1 MTDNLKIF
9 KALADETRLRI
20 YRILTNHELNVNEIV
35 EVLLMGQSRVSRHLK
50 ILTESTLLSCRRDG
64 SFVYY
69 QAEQDEEKRSLT
81 EFIKKSN
88 YQQDEALKDLQRAEV
103 ILSER
108 KNKTRAFF
116 NNVAAT
122 WDDMKQDLFG
132 DFDLNRVLTESLNDD
147 NYYPEAV
154 VDLGCGTGELLS
166 LINMKTRRCIG
177 VDSSPKMLELA
188 RNRFADIEGGYE
200 FRLGELEHLPVKEK
214 EVDSA
219 VINMVLHHIAV
230 PSQIIYEAR
239 RVLAP
244 GGSLIIADL
253 AKHTS
258 KSIKERFGGSW
269 MGFDKEEIEKW
280 LTDAGFK
287 VNSVNTYDVH
297 LNLSINVLKSE
308 KISSVS

>member
-1 MTDNLKIF
+1 MIDNLKIF

-50 ILTESTLLSCRRDG
+50 ILTDCTLLSYRRDG

-69 QAEQDEEKRSLT
+69 QAELDEEKRSLID
-81 EFIKKSN
+81 FIIKSK
-88 YQQDEALKDLQRAEV
+88 YQKDEVLKDLQRAEV
-103 ILSER
+103 IVAER
-108 KNKTRAFF
+108 KEKTRVFF

-122 WDDMKQDLFG
+122 WDNLKQDLFG
-132 DFDLNRVLTESLNDD
+132 DFDLNHVLTDDLNKG
-147 NYYPEAV
+147 NHKV
-154 VDLGCGTGELLS
+154 KTIVDLGCGTGELLS
-166 LINMKTRRCIG
+166 FMNMKVQKCIG

-188 RNRFADIEGGYE
+188 KKRFNNTEGRYE
-200 FRLGELEHLPVKEK
+200 FRLGELEHLPIKGR

-230 PSQIIYEAR
+230 PSQVIHEAY
-239 RVLAP
+239 RVLEP
-244 GGSLIIADL
+244 SGSLLIADL

-269 MGFDKEEIEKW
+269 MGFEREEIEKW

-287 VNSVNTYDVH
+287 VNFVNTYKVC
-297 LNLSINVLKSE
+297 LNLSVNIFKST
-308 KISSVS
+308 KSAH

>member
-9 KALADETRLRI
+9 KALADSTRLRI

-50 ILTESTLLSCRRDG
+50 ILTESSLLSCRRDG

-69 QAEQDEEKRSLT
+69 QAEQDEKKRPLMDFIEKS
-81 EFIKKSN
+81 KHH
-88 YQQDEALKDLQRAEV
+88 QDEVLKDLQRAKV
-103 ILSER
+103 IVAER
-108 KNKTRAFF
+108 KKKTRVFF
-116 NNVAAT
+116 NEVAAT
-122 WDDMKQDLFG
+122 WDDLKQDLFG
-132 DFDLNRVLTESLNDD
+132 DFDLNQTLMECLYTGKQ
-147 NYYPEAV
+147 NYKTI
-154 VDLGCGTGELLS
+154 VDLGCGTGEFLS
-166 LINMKTRRCIG
+166 LINSRVKKCIG

-188 RNRFADIEGGYE
+188 RDRFSNIKSDYE

-219 VINMVLHHIAV
+219 IINMVLHHIAV
-230 PSQIIYEAR
+230 PSQVIYEAR

-244 GGSLIIADL
+244 GGSIVIADL

-258 KSIKERFGGSW
+258 KSIKERFGGAW
-269 MGFDKEEIEKW
+269 MGFEKEEIEKW

-287 VNSVNTYDVH
+287 LISVSTYSVY
-297 LNLSINVLKSE
+297 LNQSINVFKS
-308 KISSVS
+308 KKVTD

>member
-1 MTDNLKIF
+1 MIDNLKIF

-50 ILTESTLLSCRRDG
+50 ILTECTLLSCRRDG

-69 QAEQDEEKRSLT
+69 QAEQDEEKRSLID
-81 EFIKKSN
+81 FIIKSK
-88 YQQDEALKDLQRAEV
+88 YQKDEVIKDLQRAETIV
-103 ILSER
+103 VER
-108 KNKTRAFF
+108 KEKTRDFF

-122 WDDMKQDLFG
+122 WDNLKQDLFG
-132 DFDLNRVLTESLNDD
+132 DFDLNHVLTD
-147 NYYPEAV
+147 NLTTDNHKLKTI

-166 LINMKTRRCIG
+166 LINMKVQKCIG

-188 RNRFADIEGGYE
+188 KKKFANIEGGYE

-230 PSQIIYEAR
+230 PSQVIYEAR
-239 RVLAP
+239 RVLKH
-244 GGSLIIADL
+244 GGSLVIADL
-253 AKHTS
+253 EKHTS
-258 KSIKERFGGSW
+258 KSVKERFGGSW
-269 MGFDKEEIEKW
+269 MGLKREEIVKW

-287 VNSVNTYDVH
+287 VNSVDTYKVR
-297 LNLSINVLKSE
+297 LNLSVNVFKST
-308 KISSVS
+308 KSVN

>member
-69 QAEQDEEKRSLT
+69 QAEQDEKKRSLMI
-81 EFIKKSN
+81 FIKKSN
-88 YQQDEALKDLQRAEV
+88 YQKDEVLKDLQRAEIIV
-103 ILSER
+103 SER
-108 KNKTRAFF
+108 KKKTRAFF

-122 WDDMKQDLFG
+122 WDDLKQDLFG
-132 DFDLNRVLTESLNDD
+132 DFDLNQVLTDELNAYSR
-147 NYYPEAV
+147 NLKAV
-154 VDLGCGTGELLS
+154 VDLGCGTGALLS
-166 LINMKTRRCIG
+166 MINTKVQKCIG

-188 RNRFADIEGGYE
+188 KDRFANTKGGYE

-214 EVDSA
+214 EVDLA

-230 PSQIIYEAR
+230 PSQVIYEAG

-244 GGSLIIADL
+244 GGSLVIADL

-269 MGFDKEEIEKW
+269 MGFEKEEIEKW

-287 VNSVNTYDVH
+287 VNSVNTYKVRLDQSV
-297 LNLSINVLKSE
+297 NVFKST
-308 KISSVS
+308 KSAN

>member
-1 MTDNLKIF
+1 MIDNLKIF

-35 EVLLMGQSRVSRHLK
+35 EVMVMGQSRVSRHLK

-69 QAEQDEEKRSLT
+69 QAEQDEEKRSLMG
-81 EFIKKSN
+81 FIKKSN
-88 YQQDEALKDLQRAEV
+88 YQKDEVLKDLQRAEIIV
-103 ILSER
+103 SER
-108 KNKTRAFF
+108 KKKTRAFF

-122 WDDMKQDLFG
+122 WDDLKQDLFG
-132 DFDLNRVLTESLNDD
+132 DFDLNQILTDELNAY
-147 NYYPEAV
+147 NRNFKAI

-166 LINMKTRRCIG
+166 LMNTQVQKCIG

-188 RNRFADIEGGYE
+188 KERFSNIRGGYE

-214 EVDSA
+214 EVDFA

-230 PSQIIYEAR
+230 PSQVIYEAG

-244 GGSLIIADL
+244 DGFLMIADL

-269 MGFDKEEIEKW
+269 MGFEKEEIEKW

-287 VNSVNTYDVH
+287 VDSVDTYKVR
-297 LNLSINVLKSE
+297 LNLSVNVFKSI
-308 KISSVS
+308 KLVN

>member
-1 MTDNLKIF
+1 MIDNLKIF

-50 ILTESTLLSCRRDG
+50 ILTECTLLSCRRDG

-69 QAEQDEEKRSLT
+69 QAEQDEEKRALM
-81 EFIKKSN
+81 EFIIKSK
-88 YQQDEALKDLQRAEV
+88 YQKDEVVIDLQRAETIV
-103 ILSER
+103 TER
-108 KNKTRAFF
+108 KEKTRVFF

-122 WDDMKQDLFG
+122 WDNLKQDLFG
-132 DFDLNRVLTESLNDD
+132 DFNLNDVLID
-147 NYYPEAV
+147 NLITGNHMV
-154 VDLGCGTGELLS
+154 KTIVDLGCGTGELLS
-166 LINMKTRRCIG
+166 LMNMKVRKCIG
-177 VDSSPKMLELA
+177 VDSSPKMLEFA
-188 RNRFADIEGGYE
+188 KKRFTNIQGKYE

-214 EVDSA
+214 EADSA

-230 PSQIIYEAR
+230 PSQVIYEAR
-239 RVLAP
+239 RVLKS
-244 GGSLIIADL
+244 GSSLVIADL

-258 KSIKERFGGSW
+258 KSVKERFGGSW
-269 MGFDKEEIEKW
+269 MGFEREEISKW

-287 VNSVNTYDVH
+287 VNSVHTYKVH
-297 LNLSINVLKSE
+297 LGLSVNIFKSE

>member
-1 MTDNLKIF
+1 MIDNLKIF

-35 EVLLMGQSRVSRHLK
+35 EVMVMGQSRVSRHLK

-69 QAEQDEEKRSLT
+69 QAEQDEEKRSLMV
-81 EFIKKSN
+81 FIKKSN
-88 YQQDEALKDLQRAEV
+88 YQKDEVVKDLHRAEIIV
-103 ILSER
+103 AER
-108 KNKTRAFF
+108 KNKTRVFF
-116 NNVAAT
+116 NNVATT
-122 WDDMKQDLFG
+122 WDDLKQDLFG
-132 DFDLNRVLTESLNDD
+132 DFNLNKVLTDNLNADTHH
-147 NYYPEAV
+147 PKAV

-166 LINMKTRRCIG
+166 FINMEVQKCIG

-188 RNRFADIEGGYE
+188 KKRFANIEEGCE

-230 PSQIIYEAR
+230 PSQVIYEAR

-269 MGFDKEEIEKW
+269 MGFEREEIEKW
-280 LTDAGFK
+280 LTDAGFT
-287 VNSVNTYDVH
+287 VNSVNTYKVR
-297 LNLSINVLKSE
+297 LNQSINVFKST
-308 KISSVS
+308 KLAD

>member
-1 MTDNLKIF
+1 MIDNLKIF

-69 QAEQDEEKRSLT
+69 QAEQDEEKRSLID
-81 EFIKKSN
+81 FIIKSK
-88 YQQDEALKDLQRAEV
+88 YQKDEVLNDLQSAETIV
-103 ILSER
+103 AER
-108 KNKTRAFF
+108 KEKTRVFF

-122 WDDMKQDLFG
+122 WDDLKQDLFG
-132 DFDLNRVLTESLNDD
+132 DFDLNHVLTNNIYKDNDK
-147 NYYPEAV
+147 AKTI

-166 LINMKTRRCIG
+166 LMNMRVKNCIG

-188 RNRFADIEGGYE
+188 KKRFANIEEEYE

-214 EVDSA
+214 EADCA

-230 PSQIIYEAR
+230 PSQVIYEAI
-239 RVLAP
+239 RVLKP
-244 GGSLIIADL
+244 GGSLLIADF

-269 MGFDKEEIEKW
+269 MGFEREEIEKW
-280 LTDAGFK
+280 LTDAGFI
-287 VNSVNTYDVH
+287 VNSVNSYKVR
-297 LNLSINVLKSE
+297 LNLTINVFNGTKSVE
-308 KISSVS
+308 

>member
-35 EVLLMGQSRVSRHLK
+35 EVMVMGQSRVSRHLK

-69 QAEQDEEKRSLT
+69 QAEQDEEKRSLMG
-81 EFIKKSN
+81 FIKKSN
-88 YQQDEALKDLQRAEV
+88 YQKDEVLKDLQRAEIIV
-103 ILSER
+103 SER
-108 KNKTRAFF
+108 KKKTRAFF

-122 WDDMKQDLFG
+122 WDDLKQDLFG
-132 DFDLNRVLTESLNDD
+132 DFDLNQILTDELNAY
-147 NYYPEAV
+147 NRNFKAI

-166 LINMKTRRCIG
+166 LMNTQVQKCIG

-188 RNRFADIEGGYE
+188 KERFSNIRGGYE

-214 EVDSA
+214 EVDFA

-230 PSQIIYEAR
+230 PSQVIYEAG

-244 GGSLIIADL
+244 DGFLMIADL

-269 MGFDKEEIEKW
+269 MGFEKEEIEKW

-287 VNSVNTYDVH
+287 VDSVDTYKVR
-297 LNLSINVLKSE
+297 LNLSVNVFKSI
-308 KISSVS
+308 KLVN

>member
-69 QAEQDEEKRSLT
+69 QAEQDEKKRSLM

-88 YQQDEALKDLQRAEV
+88 YQKDEVLKDLQRAEIIV
-103 ILSER
+103 SER
-108 KNKTRAFF
+108 KKKTRAFF

-122 WDDMKQDLFG
+122 WDDLKQDLFG
-132 DFDLNRVLTESLNDD
+132 DFDLNQVLTDEFNAYSRNLK
-147 NYYPEAV
+147 AV
-154 VDLGCGTGELLS
+154 VDLGCGTGALLS
-166 LINMKTRRCIG
+166 MINTKVKKCIG

-188 RNRFADIEGGYE
+188 KSRFANIKGGYE
-200 FRLGELEHLPVKEK
+200 FRLGELEHLPVKEN
-214 EVDSA
+214 EVDLA

-230 PSQIIYEAR
+230 PSQVIYEAG

-244 GGSLIIADL
+244 DGSLVIADL

-269 MGFDKEEIEKW
+269 MGFEKEEIEKW

-287 VNSVNTYDVH
+287 VNSINTYKVRLDQSV
-297 LNLSINVLKSE
+297 NVFKSIKSDG
-308 KISSVS
+308 

>member
-9 KALADETRLRI
+9 KALADSTRLRI

-50 ILTESTLLSCRRDG
+50 ILTESSLLSCRRDG

-69 QAEQDEEKRSLT
+69 QAEQDEKKRPLMDFIEKS
-81 EFIKKSN
+81 KHH
-88 YQQDEALKDLQRAEV
+88 QDEVLKDLQRAKV
-103 ILSER
+103 IVAER
-108 KNKTRAFF
+108 KKKTRVFF
-116 NNVAAT
+116 NKVAAT
-122 WDDMKQDLFG
+122 WDDLKQDLFG
-132 DFDLNRVLTESLNDD
+132 DFDLNQTLMECLYTGKQ
-147 NYYPEAV
+147 NYKTI
-154 VDLGCGTGELLS
+154 VDLGCGTGEFLS
-166 LINMKTRRCIG
+166 LINSRVKKCIG

-188 RNRFADIEGGYE
+188 RDRFSNIKSDYE

-219 VINMVLHHIAV
+219 IINMVLHHIAV
-230 PSQIIYEAR
+230 PSQVIYEAR

-244 GGSLIIADL
+244 GGSIVIADL

-258 KSIKERFGGSW
+258 KSIKERFGGAW
-269 MGFDKEEIEKW
+269 MGFEKEEIEKW

-287 VNSVNTYDVH
+287 LISVSTYSVY
-297 LNLSINVLKSE
+297 LNQSINVFKS
-308 KISSVS
+308 KKVTD